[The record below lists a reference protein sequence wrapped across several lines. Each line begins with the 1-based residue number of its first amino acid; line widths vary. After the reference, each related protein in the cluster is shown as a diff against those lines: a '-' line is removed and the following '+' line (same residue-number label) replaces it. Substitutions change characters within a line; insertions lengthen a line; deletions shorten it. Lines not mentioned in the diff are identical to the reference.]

1 MRITYKDIKE
11 QAVGIVDAAS
21 EVRPSVIAEEIAD
34 MLVEQINEE
43 FDYSILGEHDDK
55 LRDVLKDII
64 LDQLDWQEIEE
75 DAMPWIREERE
86 KDEKADAEYNRGRYE

>member
-11 QAVGIVDAAS
+11 QAIGIADGAS
-21 EVRPSVIAEEIAD
+21 EVRPAVIAGEIAD

-43 FDYSILGEHDDK
+43 FDYSIQDEHNDK
-55 LRDVLKDII
+55 LREVLKDIV

-75 DAMPWIREERE
+75 AVMPWVREERE
-86 KDEKADAEYNRGRYE
+86 KDEKAEAEYNRGRYE

>member
-11 QAVGIVDAAS
+11 LATSIAEGS
-21 EVRPSVIAEEIAD
+21 SKVRPNQIAGEIAD

-43 FDYSILGEHDDK
+43 FDYSIATEHNDA
-55 LRDVLKDII
+55 LYEVFKDIV

-75 DAMPWIREERE
+75 AVMPWVREERE
-86 KDEKADAEYNRGRYE
+86 KDEKAEAEYNRGRYE